1 MKRQCNY
8 CVIDVYQ
15 FSIYGLNIFIS
26 KIRKIYP
33 YYRSV
38 ITIQTTDLER
48 KRDIQKESKK

>member
-48 KRDIQKESKK
+48 KKERHTEGK